1 MGMEDAIKIV
11 VSGLDAAGKTSIL
24 TALDKKYDF
33 QKEILE
39 LKPTIKVEYHQMSF
53 LGRKVYFWDMGG
65 QEKYRKIYQKRQDI
79 YFDNTDLLL
88 FVIDIQDKERFESSL
103 SYLDMILTFFNKN
116 NMDVP
121 LIISFHKYDPELRGN
136 EEILNDINTLRE
148 MILER
153 YSSFKILFQQSSIFD
168 IISIV
173 QLISYGLS
181 VFDDKFFEL
190 SELLE
195 AYLEEFKCLALIL
208 FDLNGII
215 ISEFYN
221 EIINAD
227 VYIEL
232 LETIKEHFF
241 LLKRLQEEKY
251 ETNFNFYTIED
262 QLLSYLHR
270 IKIKDEALYISVVIE
285 EKLKENVFDNFADFL
300 EDISNILSA
309 IL

>member
-1 MGMEDAIKIV
+1 MEDAIKIV